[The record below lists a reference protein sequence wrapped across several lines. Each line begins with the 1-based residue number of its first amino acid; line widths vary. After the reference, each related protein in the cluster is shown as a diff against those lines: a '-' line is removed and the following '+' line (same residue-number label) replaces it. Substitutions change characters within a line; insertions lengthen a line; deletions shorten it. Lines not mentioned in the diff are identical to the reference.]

1 MVTQPWP
8 CHGTVA
14 DVSDDFDIVADVVN
28 LVWSGALLATNR
40 TATALEVS
48 VCVAGAFTV
57 DVGLPTSMAYFS
69 SAVET
74 VGLPMVLAPFV
85 GRGDSGV
92 AGLPAGVLK
101 ALVNAVVKELRAQFQ
116 AASFAVTNGEE
127 KWLLPFRVHPLVEA
141 AKTPA
146 APEVVRL
153 SVTVPKVLAP
163 KDLWESFK
171 DQPGAQLKSWCE
183 RVCPAALR
191 QSFSWRETT
200 LSQKGR
206 SVVVLQGLAVV
217 DKTKAEGLLDC
228 SGQGGVFFCTDKA
241 SVQKKVQVK
250 WMQSTE
256 AETMPAYL
264 KRVQDEAR
272 KSGLS
277 IAWRVGDP
285 VQLGL
290 RCKPGTGSAT
300 PGVTAAWRVRKVPA
314 SWTEEDLLE
323 ALASAGWHELS
334 VTKRPRPVGTCD
346 SDMPVDAEVK
356 RKLCFSLRIIG
367 KCKGFRL
374 SSLLRSLSL
383 REKPLV
389 RMRKRQ
395 WWLRLKNTDVLEGQE
410 FLRHTGLTTA
420 QVDELVGCNDPP
432 TARQQ
437 AWAAMSAKA
446 KAKAN
451 KRKPRTTQG
460 GGPRKRPASRLSS
473 AQSAKHRLGGHRAER
488 VGEAKHPGPGAG
500 LLSGSASALSFLC
513 LNTGGAVAA
522 WTYVREHL
530 AHDRRDVV
538 CLQETGMSSSEADG
552 FLRTASRSG
561 YSGYSQGSDGAH
573 GRAGGVITLV
583 RKTIPQRPS
592 WGGNMSD
599 AEVLGVWVGGWM
611 VVNMYAHPH
620 EHGPSQAG
628 TLLLDLFI
636 ADKIPPQQP
645 WVLMGHHNELPSDP
659 SVMGV
664 ARALGREYHGTG
676 QPTRWEGRRE
686 IDWIACNRP
695 DAVSSVSFGS
705 DRISDH
711 KDLRFQ
717 LAAAYTPVR
726 VGVLPRTG
734 RPPEVT
740 TDQWR
745 AALASAWAASP
756 QVGALHSS
764 LRRGCTD
771 VQKLWD
777 EFQRALRQ
785 TFVLAFQSVQVQPPP
800 AAKLQAKGGRA
811 TVSWEN
817 QACNGPRL
825 NPGLLKLN
833 LMLMR
838 TASVVE
844 GAQAIYDYWQNFW
857 RRLDRTRPALQAR
870 TAALLATVPSPET
883 AVVFPLPRAD
893 ALQRRARRST
903 GSGSPDGWLGSELK
917 HLPLPVFETF
927 AQLADV
933 WVSAGSVPAQFTEAR
948 MICIPKTVTDRVCDT
963 ASTRPNT
970 VMSTWWRLWV
980 STLYHSDAIQTWM
993 RSVLLP
999 EIAAI
1004 NGEDLY
1010 VTLLRVFEQLAEQGM
1025 VLALDFTKAF
1035 DALDAR
1041 VTIEMLR
1048 KLKWPP
1054 DLLRVFSSVWM
1065 QLARYIQ
1072 FQHHCHPE
1080 PLVAGVQP
1088 QGDPLGPLIMAL
1100 WAQAGLLSVRGLTQA
1115 QSAQTTV
1122 YVDDRTIVARE
1133 ARVLSLQEQSWAQW
1147 SASVGL
1153 LEHPAKTEATAITA
1167 ALTRSLAEPVLW
1179 TLMRGTAPAALNAW
1193 LIDRGWLLAGP
1204 WRWSHPFAGLRLDL
1218 TAGRGPMTQKA
1229 LKDRTFD
1236 LWQAGGQGL
1245 RNLNWPDLRR
1255 LREVREWLTFVQL
1268 QMWADPCESKTL
1280 NLSLVCTQQT
1290 CEQGWACIVL
1300 SWLLVCW
1307 LVTFISNGNT
1317 AIESASA
1324 DKELATVK
1332 YERKKKSQ
1340 VETLRKIFEELDSS
1354 SADNISIKDVETA
1367 MSRGRLSNFL
1377 ESMGISTEDV
1387 WTFFMLIDANEN
1399 GLLDLDEFV
1408 SGCMQLNGPARS
1420 IQLAKMSYE
1429 NKVTRREIRNIMEE
1443 LKQVSEQVSGVG
1455 VSPQVMEGR
1464 RKRAML
1470 SEAF

>member
-1 MVTQPWP
+1 
-8 CHGTVA
+8 
-14 DVSDDFDIVADVVN
+14 
-28 LVWSGALLATNR
+28 
-40 TATALEVS
+40 
-48 VCVAGAFTV
+48 
-57 DVGLPTSMAYFS
+57 
-69 SAVET
+69 
-74 VGLPMVLAPFV
+74 
-85 GRGDSGV
+85 
-92 AGLPAGVLK
+92 
-101 ALVNAVVKELRAQFQ
+101 
-116 AASFAVTNGEE
+116 
-127 KWLLPFRVHPLVEA
+127 
-141 AKTPA
+141 
-146 APEVVRL
+146 
-153 SVTVPKVLAP
+153 
-163 KDLWESFK
+163 
-171 DQPGAQLKSWCE
+171 
-183 RVCPAALR
+183 
-191 QSFSWRETT
+191 
-200 LSQKGR
+200 
-206 SVVVLQGLAVV
+206 
-217 DKTKAEGLLDC
+217 
-228 SGQGGVFFCTDKA
+228 
-241 SVQKKVQVK
+241 
-250 WMQSTE
+250 
-256 AETMPAYL
+256 
-264 KRVQDEAR
+264 
-272 KSGLS
+272 
-277 IAWRVGDP
+277 
-285 VQLGL
+285 
-290 RCKPGTGSAT
+290 
-300 PGVTAAWRVRKVPA
+300 
-314 SWTEEDLLE
+314 
-323 ALASAGWHELS
+323 
-334 VTKRPRPVGTCD
+334 
-346 SDMPVDAEVK
+346 
-356 RKLCFSLRIIG
+356 
-367 KCKGFRL
+367 
-374 SSLLRSLSL
+374 
-383 REKPLV
+383 
-389 RMRKRQ
+389 
-395 WWLRLKNTDVLEGQE
+395 
-410 FLRHTGLTTA
+410 
-420 QVDELVGCNDPP
+420 
-432 TARQQ
+432 
-437 AWAAMSAKA
+437 
-446 KAKAN
+446 
-451 KRKPRTTQG
+451 
-460 GGPRKRPASRLSS
+460 
-473 AQSAKHRLGGHRAER
+473 
-488 VGEAKHPGPGAG
+488 
-500 LLSGSASALSFLC
+500 
-513 LNTGGAVAA
+513 
-522 WTYVREHL
+522 
-530 AHDRRDVV
+530 
-538 CLQETGMSSSEADG
+538 MSSSEADG

-561 YSGYSQGSDGAH
+561 YSGYSHGSDGAH

-645 WVLMGHHNELPSDP
+645 WVLMGDHNELPSDS

-664 ARALGREYHGTG
+664 AQALGGEYHGTG
-676 QPTRWEGRRE
+676 QPTRWEGHRE

-734 RPPEVT
+734 DLRRPPEVT

-825 NPGLLKLN
+825 NPGDLAARKKRRHLARLHDYLRIASRAEDGSATPQEVLN
-833 LMLMR
+833 LQALRRVLGTPTLRRTRELIRTAKAELDAHEDRTKTQALKSWRQRLHTSTAEVSRWLKTKETPFVHCLCFTDEGGQVRR

-844 GAQAIYDYWQNFW
+844 GAQAIYDYWKNFW

-933 WVSAGSVPAQFTEAR
+933 WVSTGSVPAQFTEAR

-963 ASTRPNT
+963 ASTRPIT

-980 STLYHSDAIQTWM
+980 STLYHSDAFQAWM
-993 RSVLLP
+993 RSVLMP

-1065 QLARYIQ
+1065 
-1072 FQHHCHPE
+1072 QHHCHPE

-1167 ALTRSLAEPVLW
+1167 ALTRSLAETFRPDAVRKHVKLLGACSYFGPRAHAEAEAKRLQSAERRLKLLGCVGFGLARFLREAKTFALSKANFGWISRAPTLGACKKLWTCMWKASGRIHYSNPWTRALLWTNCHLDVQWAVRLVGAVLKRASKEPVLW

-1193 LIDRGWLLAGP
+1193 LIARGWLLAGP

-1229 LKDRTFD
+1229 LKDRIGRQQHCLRQGWRAWAATQWVACDRHELRTFD

-1245 RNLNWPDLRR
+1245 RNLNWPDTQAWANSSAAAATVASGACFSPATWHVASIDCREGPRDHLCIWGCGALGTLNHLRWTCPHRPRILPKPRNPLTARFGWRVEGGQQDLRR

-1268 QMWADPCESKTL
+1268 QMW
-1280 NLSLVCTQQT
+1280 
-1290 CEQGWACIVL
+1290 
-1300 SWLLVCW
+1300 
-1307 LVTFISNGNT
+1307 
-1317 AIESASA
+1317 
-1324 DKELATVK
+1324 
-1332 YERKKKSQ
+1332 ER
-1340 VETLRKIFEELDSS
+1340 RF
-1354 SADNISIKDVETA
+1354 
-1367 MSRGRLSNFL
+1367 R
-1377 ESMGISTEDV
+1377 
-1387 WTFFMLIDANEN
+1387 
-1399 GLLDLDEFV
+1399 
-1408 SGCMQLNGPARS
+1408 
-1420 IQLAKMSYE
+1420 
-1429 NKVTRREIRNIMEE
+1429 
-1443 LKQVSEQVSGVG
+1443 
-1455 VSPQVMEGR
+1455 
-1464 RKRAML
+1464 
-1470 SEAF
+1470 

>member
-1 MVTQPWP
+1 
-8 CHGTVA
+8 A
-14 DVSDDFDIVADVVN
+14 
-28 LVWSGALLATNR
+28 
-40 TATALEVS
+40 E
-48 VCVAGAFTV
+48 
-57 DVGLPTSMAYFS
+57 GLPPLP
-69 SAVET
+69 SALT
-74 VGLPMVLAPFV
+74 
-85 GRGDSGV
+85 
-92 AGLPAGVLK
+92 
-101 ALVNAVVKELRAQFQ
+101 Q
-116 AASFAVTNGEE
+116 
-127 KWLLPFRVHPLVEA
+127 A

-334 VTKRPRPVGTCD
+334 VTSVPSFPKRPWFIRARAPHDAPCDLLGIEIGKDATLLLDRSVNPKASGQQSAGAATNSAATGQAASPDAGAQVTKRPRPVGTCD
-346 SDMPVDAEVK
+346 SDMPVDAEEGDKPKDPSADSKTCEPTQIDVGEGLSQPPPGADARVRHRTRSPVDVSWREIDAGGAGACGFNSVAVAYGLRQGEEEALLLTKAAARGKTLRQQVHQWIAEHKQEASDGWILDPRATETTEGGSLPTDFDTWHDNILRPNRWICQFTLRAAARRLGVRIVVVRHNGTSWEEPLAVGKAGRATQPLVLALRDDHYTVLVEQPLAVAFSKELPDDQTGFQCPFKKCRMRLPHLPSQARK
-356 RKLCFSLRIIG
+356 RAKREHLRLVHPRY
-367 KCKGFRL
+367 KGTLFQY
-374 SSLLRSLSL
+374 SSLALKGAPKLTPGVSRTQRAKHAQERAKKQGSHDLVVYRPAAWPKDKRGSFVVCRRCLSVTQHEAPSIRHLPCEERLRRL

-530 AHDRRDVV
+530 AHD
-538 CLQETGMSSSEADG
+538 
-552 FLRTASRSG
+552 
-561 YSGYSQGSDGAH
+561 
-573 GRAGGVITLV
+573 
-583 RKTIPQRPS
+583 RPS

-838 TASVVE
+838 PE
-844 GAQAIYDYWQNFW
+844 L
-857 RRLDRTRPALQAR
+857 RLCLLRCPPLKLRLFSLFRELMLCRDVLVGVLALAR
-870 TAALLATVPSPET
+870 LMG
-883 AVVFPLPRAD
+883 
-893 ALQRRARRST
+893 
-903 GSGSPDGWLGSELK
+903 GS
-917 HLPLPVFETF
+917 
-927 AQLADV
+927 
-933 WVSAGSVPAQFTEAR
+933 
-948 MICIPKTVTDRVCDT
+948 
-963 ASTRPNT
+963 
-970 VMSTWWRLWV
+970 
-980 STLYHSDAIQTWM
+980 
-993 RSVLLP
+993 
-999 EIAAI
+999 IAAI

-1167 ALTRSLAEPVLW
+1167 ALTRSLAE
-1179 TLMRGTAPAALNAW
+1179 
-1193 LIDRGWLLAGP
+1193 
-1204 WRWSHPFAGLRLDL
+1204 
-1218 TAGRGPMTQKA
+1218 
-1229 LKDRTFD
+1229 TF
-1236 LWQAGGQGL
+1236 
-1245 RNLNWPDLRR
+1245 RP
-1255 LREVREWLTFVQL
+1255 
-1268 QMWADPCESKTL
+1268 
-1280 NLSLVCTQQT
+1280 
-1290 CEQGWACIVL
+1290 
-1300 SWLLVCW
+1300 
-1307 LVTFISNGNT
+1307 
-1317 AIESASA
+1317 
-1324 DKELATVK
+1324 
-1332 YERKKKSQ
+1332 
-1340 VETLRKIFEELDSS
+1340 
-1354 SADNISIKDVETA
+1354 
-1367 MSRGRLSNFL
+1367 
-1377 ESMGISTEDV
+1377 
-1387 WTFFMLIDANEN
+1387 
-1399 GLLDLDEFV
+1399 
-1408 SGCMQLNGPARS
+1408 
-1420 IQLAKMSYE
+1420 
-1429 NKVTRREIRNIMEE
+1429 
-1443 LKQVSEQVSGVG
+1443 
-1455 VSPQVMEGR
+1455 
-1464 RKRAML
+1464 
-1470 SEAF
+1470 